1 MPPYC
6 TETDILKQISEEDLI
21 GLTDDTGFGQVDEA
35 VVEEKIQDA
44 DSEIDSYCKKKY
56 EVPFDPVPDI
66 VNKLSVDIALYNLYS
81 RRQNLLNE
89 VVTKRYD
96 DAIKF
101 LKDVAR
107 GLAEITD
114 VPPPATDSDQVG
126 KFQANDR
133 IFTRESMEDL

>member
-1 MPPYC
+1 MPYS
-6 TETDILKQISEEDLI
+6 TKTDILKQISEEDLT
-21 GLTDDTGFGQVDEA
+21 GLTDDAVNGMVDDN
-35 VVEEKIQDA
+35 VVNKAIQDA
-44 DSEIDSYCKKKY
+44 DGEINSYCKKKY
-56 EVPFDPVPDI
+56 EVPFNPVPDMI
-66 VNKLSVDIALYNLYS
+66 NKLSVDISIYHLYS

-89 VVTKRYD
+89 SVMKRYD

-133 IFTRESMEDL
+133 LFTRENMEDL

>member
-1 MPPYC
+1 MPYS
-6 TETDILKQISEEDLI
+6 TKTDILKQISEEDLT
-21 GLTDDTGFGQVDEA
+21 GLTDDAGNGMVDDN
-35 VVEEKIQDA
+35 VVNKAIQDA
-44 DSEIDSYCKKKY
+44 DGEINSYCKKKY
-56 EVPFDPVPDI
+56 EVPFNPVPDMI
-66 VNKLSVDIALYNLYS
+66 NKLSVDISIYHLYS

-89 VVTKRYD
+89 SVMKRYD

-133 IFTRESMEDL
+133 LFTRENMEDL